1 MRSLNA
7 HIKINSLLDYS
18 KKVKVKNKK
27 LPRIIIVF
35 NEKEFNKNFFLKLK
49 IPNGAAIL
57 LRSYKIKGRKKIAKQ
72 LLKFCKIKKL
82 KLLISE
88 DIKLA
93 RDINADGVHFPTYM
107 VKKDIINWSLI
118 NKIKIKKN
126 LIITTAIHNSKE
138 LENAQL
144 FDFDAGLLSPVFPSK
159 SHPNVKSLGIRKFSK
174 LVDKSDLPIYALGGI
189 NAKNI
194 KSLFQ
199 TDIIGYAFQRGE

>member
-1 MRSLNA
+1 MRSLNS

-57 LRSYKIKGRKKIAKQ
+57 LRS
-72 LLKFCKIKKL
+72 CKIKKL

-159 SHPNVKSLGIRKFSK
+159 SHPNGKSLGIRKFSK

-199 TDIIGYAFQRGE
+199 TDIIGYAFQRGV

>member
-1 MRSLNA
+1 MRSLNS

-118 NKIKIKKN
+118 NKIKIKNN

-159 SHPNVKSLGIRKFSK
+159 SHPNGKSLGIRKFSK

>member
-1 MRSLNA
+1 MRSLNS

-144 FDFDAGLLSPVFPSK
+144 FDFDAGLVAPVFPSK
-159 SHPNVKSLGIRKFSK
+159 SHPNGKSLGIRKFSK

>member
-1 MRSLNA
+1 MRSLNS

-72 LLKFCKIKKL
+72 LLKFFKIKKL

-159 SHPNVKSLGIRKFSK
+159 SHPNGKSLGIRKFSK

>member
-1 MRSLNA
+1 MRSLNS

-57 LRSYKIKGRKKIAKQ
+57 LRSYKTKGRKKIAKQ

-126 LIITTAIHNSKE
+126 LIITTAVHNSKE

-144 FDFDAGLLSPVFPSK
+144 FDFDAGL
-159 SHPNVKSLGIRKFSK
+159 
-174 LVDKSDLPIYALGGI
+174 
-189 NAKNI
+189 
-194 KSLFQ
+194 
-199 TDIIGYAFQRGE
+199 

>member
-1 MRSLNA
+1 MRSLNS

-159 SHPNVKSLGIRKFSK
+159 SHPNRKSLGIRKFSK

>member
-1 MRSLNA
+1 MRSLNS

-159 SHPNVKSLGIRKFSK
+159 GHPNGKSLGIRKFSK

>member
-1 MRSLNA
+1 MRSLNS

-57 LRSYKIKGRKKIAKQ
+57 LRSYKTKGRKKIAKQ

-107 VKKDIINWSLI
+107 VK
-118 NKIKIKKN
+118 
-126 LIITTAIHNSKE
+126 
-138 LENAQL
+138 
-144 FDFDAGLLSPVFPSK
+144 
-159 SHPNVKSLGIRKFSK
+159 
-174 LVDKSDLPIYALGGI
+174 
-189 NAKNI
+189 
-194 KSLFQ
+194 
-199 TDIIGYAFQRGE
+199 

>member
-57 LRSYKIKGRKKIAKQ
+57 LRSYKIKCRKKIAKQ

-159 SHPNVKSLGIRKFSK
+159 SHPNGKSLGIRKFSK